1 MRVFLASFLFAGRV
15 KAEMGHVKRRRWGL
29 FTVWVLEKQAAC
41 TQKKIFTNLLGFSSH
56 VIYDVVDLHLLKHG

>member
-41 TQKKIFTNLLGFSSH
+41 HTSAWIKENIYKLIGFLLSR
-56 VIYDVVDLHLLKHG
+56 DL